1 MSKLEFKSKSL
12 DYDLTNSKKTHIIL
26 VDDVG
31 SVVHVYLDESVID
44 LPNAE
49 LYQQAMQKHY
59 DINFPRKAENE
70 KIDKVQEQIAGIDS
84 AMDIIVAF
92 AVTTK
97 DGMISSTYKKIA
109 SVAKPLIAGKRYS
122 NGDVVAMPYPYD
134 TNPKWPKDTLTLFTF
149 VMQASEGYSYKN
161 QKVEDMLRQGT
172 LTMVMPR
179 ID

>member
-12 DYDLTNSKKTHIIL
+12 DYDSTNSKKTHIIL

-31 SVVHVYLDESVID
+31 SIVHVYLDESVID

-97 DGMISSTYKKIA
+97 DGMIDYTYKKID
-109 SVAKPLIAGKRYS
+109 SVEKPLTAGKR
-122 NGDVVAMPYPYD
+122 
-134 TNPKWPKDTLTLFTF
+134 
-149 VMQASEGYSYKN
+149 
-161 QKVEDMLRQGT
+161 
-172 LTMVMPR
+172 
-179 ID
+179 

>member
-12 DYDLTNSKKTHIIL
+12 DYDSTNSKKTHIIL

-44 LPNAE
+44 LPNAD
-49 LYQQAMQKHY
+49 LYKQAMQKHY

-70 KIDKVQEQIAGIDS
+70 KIEQVQEQIAAVDS

-97 DGMISSTYKKIA
+97 DGMVAPTYKKIT
-109 SVAKPLIAGKRYS
+109 SVAKPLTPGKRYS
-122 NGDVVAMPYPYD
+122 NGDVVAMPYPFD
-134 TNPKWPKDTLTLFTF
+134 TNDKWPKDTLTLFTF
-149 VMQASEGYSYKN
+149 VIQESEGYTYKT
-161 QKVEDMLRQGT
+161 QKVEDMLQQGV
-172 LTMVMPR
+172 LSIVMPR
-179 ID
+179 IN

>member
-12 DYDLTNSKKTHIIL
+12 DYDSTNSKKTHVI
-26 VDDVG
+26 

-97 DGMISSTYKKIA
+97 DGMIASTYKKIA
-109 SVAKPLIAGKRYS
+109 SVAKPLTAGKRYS
-122 NGDVVAMPYPYD
+122 NGDVVAMPYPFD

-149 VMQASEGYSYKN
+149 VMQESEGYSYKS

>member
-1 MSKLEFKSKSL
+1 M
-12 DYDLTNSKKTHIIL
+12 
-26 VDDVG
+26 
-31 SVVHVYLDESVID
+31 DESVID
-44 LPNAE
+44 LPNAD
-49 LYQQAMQKHY
+49 LYKQAMQKHY

-70 KIDKVQEQIAGIDS
+70 KIEKVQEQIAGIDS

-97 DGMISSTYKKIA
+97 DGMVAPTYKKIA

-134 TNPKWPKDTLTLFTF
+134 TNKKWPKDTLTLFTF
-149 VMQASEGYSYKN
+149 MIQETEGYTYKD
-161 QKVEDMLRQGT
+161 QKVEDMLRQGV
-172 LTMVMPR
+172 LSMVMPR

>member
-12 DYDLTNSKKTHIIL
+12 DYDSTNSKKTHIIL

-49 LYQQAMQKHY
+49 LYKQAMQKHY

-70 KIDKVQEQIAGIDS
+70 KIEQVQEQIAGIDS

-97 DGMISSTYKKIA
+97 DGMVAPTYKKIA
-109 SVAKPLIAGKRYS
+109 SVAKPLIAGKRYG
-122 NGDVVAMPYPYD
+122 NGDVVAMPYPHD
-134 TNPKWPKDTLTLFTF
+134 TKPKWPKDTLTLFTF
-149 VMQASEGYSYKN
+149 VMQESEGYSYKA
-161 QKVEDMLRQGT
+161 QKVEDMMRQGI

-179 ID
+179 IE